1 VCALPKQA
9 AEQAG
14 SRPIERENAAR
25 GWVEK
30 DGGRKR
36 AAWWISAS
44 RLRRRSLLAPLLL
57 RGSTW
62 YAFASPLQW
71 TLLLRDWIFGSFFQ
85 AVIFTRLSLFL
96 IRVLHLDA
104 PKIQSFRVLRD
115 SAFAGDWIGG
125 MVGVDGWVWLVG

>member
-1 VCALPKQA
+1 LLQPPPTVCALPKQA

-62 YAFASPLQW
+62 
-71 TLLLRDWIFGSFFQ
+71 LLTCCSANYPYIFIFFWQ
-85 AVIFTRLSLFL
+85 LYY
-96 IRVLHLDA
+96 
-104 PKIQSFRVLRD
+104 
-115 SAFAGDWIGG
+115 
-125 MVGVDGWVWLVG
+125 